1 MMNVMDMLNEN
12 IGDYKVQNQWSEAV
26 KTWKKDLFRE
36 PLSLTVM

>member
-26 KTWKKDLFRE
+26 KTWKRIYSENL
-36 PLSLTVM
+36 LSLTVM